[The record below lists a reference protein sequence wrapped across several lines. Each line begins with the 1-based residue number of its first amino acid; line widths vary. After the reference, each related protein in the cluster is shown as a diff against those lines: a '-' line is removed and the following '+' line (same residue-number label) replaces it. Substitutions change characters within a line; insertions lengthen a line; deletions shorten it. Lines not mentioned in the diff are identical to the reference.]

1 MEPGTHGADRRYH
14 YSPGPRFLRSTTGS
28 RELKNAGF
36 LHIPQKEV
44 ERFIMRLTRL
54 SHPLAIT
61 MWDFSWLE
69 RRWPGAGY
77 EDWDQAL
84 DELQERGYDAIRIDA
99 YPHLVALDPQR
110 EWELLP
116 TWNQQDWGS
125 PALTR
130 VQVLPALTQFLEKC
144 RERGLLVGL
153 SSWFRR
159 DRADSR
165 MLLTTPEKLAMAWQK
180 TLQSIEAA
188 NLLDTILY
196 VDLCNEF
203 PLHIW
208 APYFAPDA
216 SDEDEVL
223 RDTPE
228 GQRWMNEAITLLRTA
243 YPDLDYCF
251 SFTTE
256 FSVQQNVAIHDLLE
270 LHIWMV
276 QWCDFYEQVGY
287 HFERFEAIG
296 YENMVQRAEPLYH
309 SRPDHWQQ
317 ALRQGI
323 ELAAEWSRTAGK
335 PLITTECWGVVD
347 YKDWPLL
354 NWDWIKELCEIGVQN
369 ASATGRWAALA
380 TSNFCGPQFVGM
392 WRDIAWHRRLT
403 DLIHRGPLTCFS

>member
-1 MEPGTHGADRRYH
+1 
-14 YSPGPRFLRSTTGS
+14 
-28 RELKNAGF
+28 
-36 LHIPQKEV
+36 
-44 ERFIMRLTRL
+44 MRLTRL

-84 DELQERGYDAIRIDA
+84 DELQKRGYDAIRIDA

-159 DRADSR
+159 DRADSC

-228 GQRWMNEAITLLRTA
+228 GRRWMSEAITLLRTA

-296 YENMVQRAEPLYH
+296 YENMVQRAEPLYR